1 MRIFGDQLEVRAKI
15 VHLSGF
21 SAHADQTELLRW
33 LEPLRAKGVR
43 AYSVHAEPGS
53 AAALAA
59 LLNER
64 GFTATAAERGTT
76 VAL

>member
-1 MRIFGDQLEVRAKI
+1 VRAKI

-21 SAHADQTELLRW
+21 SAHADQSELLRW
-33 LEPLRAKGVR
+33 LDPLRAKGVR
-43 AYSVHAEPGS
+43 AYIVHAEPGS

-64 GFTATAAERGTT
+64 GFTATAAKRGTT